1 LSDLEADMG
10 SGMDSVL
17 SYEDIIKIL
26 SSMPEKASPQDVT
39 ALITNI
45 VLAYNLQSE
54 WGMISHMA
62 GETLRD
68 IMEGNGYNTIH

>member
-1 LSDLEADMG
+1 MSDLEADMG

>member
-1 LSDLEADMG
+1 MG